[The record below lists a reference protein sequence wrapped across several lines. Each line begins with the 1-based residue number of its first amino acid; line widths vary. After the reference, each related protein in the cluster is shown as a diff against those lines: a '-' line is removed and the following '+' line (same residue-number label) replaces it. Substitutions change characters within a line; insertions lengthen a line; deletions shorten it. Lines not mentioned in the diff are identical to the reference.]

1 MHKLC
6 RSFSWDRAWFRSPIV
21 ATLYFDAL
29 EMTNRPFDDL
39 LATYNT
45 KLMATDVITR
55 ATATLTYVKEKKYN
69 KLTHT
74 IDPWFFIILP

>member
-1 MHKLC
+1 
-6 RSFSWDRAWFRSPIV
+6 
-21 ATLYFDAL
+21 
-29 EMTNRPFDDL
+29 MTNRPFDDL